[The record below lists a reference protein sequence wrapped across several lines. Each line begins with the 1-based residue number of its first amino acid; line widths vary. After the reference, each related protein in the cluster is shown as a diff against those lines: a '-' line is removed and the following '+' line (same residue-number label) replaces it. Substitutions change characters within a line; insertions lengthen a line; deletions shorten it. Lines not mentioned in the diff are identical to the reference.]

1 MSDSDQRK
9 FANTL
14 NEHVSGCAAAHQRLL
29 GALENLTNDDC
40 RQDSLLPNWSRGHVL
55 THLSRNADSHV
66 NLLQAAVRGEV
77 GNQYVSVEQRN
88 GDIESGA
95 TRSAKE
101 LVMDL
106 RLRIYGLE
114 AAGASANEKAWQGQG
129 RNLSGRVIEM
139 SSLVFLRWREVEI
152 HHADLNLGLSY
163 DDLTPLYVRLELDQQ
178 IMLWRSRKPMG
189 MTDLPEI
196 AKKLSPSQRL
206 AWLMGRVEVA
216 GLAKPEPL

>member
-29 GALENLTNDDC
+29 GALENLTDGDC

-95 TRSAKE
+95 TRSAEE

-106 RLRIYGLE
+106 RLSIYGLE
-114 AAGASANEKAWQGQG
+114 AAWASANEKAWQGQG
-129 RNLSGRVIEM
+129 RTLRGNVIEM

-152 HHADLNLGLSY
+152 HHADLNFGLSY

>member
-14 NEHVSGCAAAHQRLL
+14 NEHVSGCAAAHQHLL
-29 GALENLTNDDC
+29 AALENLTDDDC

-66 NLLQAAVRGEV
+66 NLLQAAVKGEV
-77 GNQYVSVEQRN
+77 GEQYASAEQRN
-88 GDIESGA
+88 GDIERGS
-95 TRSAKE
+95 TRSAEE

-106 RLRIYGLE
+106 RLSIYGLE
-114 AAGASANEKAWQGQG
+114 AAWASANEKAWSGQG
-129 RNLSGRVIEM
+129 RTLRGNVIEM

-152 HHADLNLGLSY
+152 HHADLNLGLGY

>member
-1 MSDSDQRK
+1 MSESDQRK

-14 NEHVSGCAAAHQRLL
+14 NEHVSGCAVAHQRLL
-29 GALENLTNDDC
+29 GALENLTDNQC
-40 RQDSLLPNWSRGHVL
+40 REGSLLPNWSRGHVL
-55 THLSRNADSHV
+55 THLARNADSHV

-77 GNQYVSVEQRN
+77 GEQYASAEQRN
-88 GDIESGA
+88 GDIERGS
-95 TRSAKE
+95 TRSAEE

-106 RLRIYGLE
+106 RLSVYGLE
-114 AAGASANEKAWQGQG
+114 AAWASANEKAWQGQG

-152 HHADLNLGLSY
+152 HHADLNLGFGY

-189 MTDLPEI
+189 LTELPDI

-206 AWLMGRVEVA
+206 AWLMGRVAVE

>member
-29 GALENLTNDDC
+29 AALENLTDDDC

-66 NLLQAAVRGEV
+66 NLLQAAVKGEV
-77 GNQYVSVEQRN
+77 GEQYASAEQRN
-88 GDIESGA
+88 GDIERGS
-95 TRSAKE
+95 TRSAEE

-106 RLRIYGLE
+106 RLSIYGHE
-114 AAGASANEKAWQGQG
+114 AAWASANEKAWSGQG
-129 RNLSGRVIEM
+129 RTLRGNVIEM

-152 HHADLNLGLSY
+152 HHADLNLGLGY

>member
-95 TRSAKE
+95 TRSAEE

-106 RLRIYGLE
+106 RLSIYGLE
-114 AAGASANEKAWQGQG
+114 AAWASANEKAWQGQG
-129 RNLSGRVIEM
+129 HTLSGRVIEM

-196 AKKLSPSQRL
+196 AKKLLPSQRL

>member
-95 TRSAKE
+95 TRSAEE

-106 RLRIYGLE
+106 RLSIYGLE
-114 AAGASANEKAWQGQG
+114 AAWASANEKAWQGQG
-129 RNLSGRVIEM
+129 RTLRGNVIEM

>member
-14 NEHVSGCAAAHQRLL
+14 NEHVSGCAVAHQRLL
-29 GALENLTNDDC
+29 AALENLTDDDC

-77 GNQYVSVEQRN
+77 GEQYASAEQRN
-88 GDIESGA
+88 GDIERGS
-95 TRSAKE
+95 TRSAEE
-101 LVMDL
+101 LIMDL
-106 RLRIYGLE
+106 RLSIYGLE
-114 AAGASANEKAWQGQG
+114 AAWASANEKAWSGQG
-129 RNLSGRVIEM
+129 RTLRGNVIEM

-152 HHADLNLGLSY
+152 HHADLNLGLGY

>member
-29 GALENLTNDDC
+29 AALENLTDDDC

-66 NLLQAAVRGEV
+66 NLLQAAVKGEV
-77 GNQYVSVEQRN
+77 GEQYASAEQRN
-88 GDIESGA
+88 GDIERGS
-95 TRSAKE
+95 TRSAEE

-106 RLRIYGLE
+106 RLSIYGLE
-114 AAGASANEKAWQGQG
+114 AAWASANEKVWSGQG
-129 RNLSGRVIEM
+129 RTLKGNVIEM

-152 HHADLNLGLSY
+152 HHADLNLGLGY

>member
-29 GALENLTNDDC
+29 GALENLTNGDC

-95 TRSAKE
+95 MRSAEE

-106 RLRIYGLE
+106 RLSIYGLE
-114 AAGASANEKAWQGQG
+114 AAWASANEKAWSGQG
-129 RNLSGRVIEM
+129 RTLRGNVIEM

>member
-1 MSDSDQRK
+1 MSESEQRK
-9 FANTL
+9 IANLL
-14 NEHVSGCAAAHQRLL
+14 NEHVVGCASAHQRLL
-29 GALENLTNDDC
+29 ASLENLTDAQC

-55 THLSRNADSHV
+55 THLARNADSHV
-66 NLLQAAVRGEV
+66 HLFQSAVRGEV
-77 GNQYVSVEQRN
+77 GDQYASVEQRN
-88 GDIESGA
+88 GDIESGS
-95 TRSAKE
+95 TRSAEE

-106 RLRIYGLE
+106 RLSIYGLE
-114 AAGASANEKAWQGQG
+114 AAWASANAKAWQGHG
-129 RNLSGRVIEM
+129 RKLSGRTIEM

-152 HHADLNLGLSY
+152 HHADLILGFGY

-189 MTDLPEI
+189 MTELPDI

-206 AWLMGRVEVA
+206 AWLMGRVVVD

>member
-1 MSDSDQRK
+1 
-9 FANTL
+9 
-14 NEHVSGCAAAHQRLL
+14 VSGCAAAHQRLL
-29 GALENLTNDDC
+29 AALENLTDDDC

-66 NLLQAAVRGEV
+66 NLLQAAVKGEV
-77 GNQYVSVEQRN
+77 GEQYASAEQRN
-88 GDIESGA
+88 GDIERGS
-95 TRSAKE
+95 TRSAEE

-106 RLRIYGLE
+106 RLSIYGLE
-114 AAGASANEKAWQGQG
+114 AAWASANEKAWSGQG
-129 RNLSGRVIEM
+129 RTLKGNVIEM

-152 HHADLNLGLSY
+152 HHADLNLGLGY

>member
-29 GALENLTNDDC
+29 AALENLTDDDC

-66 NLLQAAVRGEV
+66 NLLQAAVRGDV
-77 GNQYVSVEQRN
+77 GEQYASAEQRN
-88 GDIESGA
+88 GDIERGS
-95 TRSAKE
+95 TRSAEE
-101 LVMDL
+101 LIMDL
-106 RLRIYGLE
+106 RLSIYGLE
-114 AAGASANEKAWQGQG
+114 AAWASANEKAWSGQG
-129 RNLSGRVIEM
+129 RTLRGNVIEM

-152 HHADLNLGLSY
+152 HHADLNLGLGY

>member
-77 GNQYVSVEQRN
+77 GEQYISVEQRN

-95 TRSAKE
+95 MRSAEE

-106 RLRIYGLE
+106 RLSIYGLE
-114 AAGASANEKAWQGQG
+114 AAWASANEKAWSGQG
-129 RNLSGRVIEM
+129 RTLRGNVIEM

-216 GLAKPEPL
+216 GMAKPEPL

>member
-29 GALENLTNDDC
+29 GALESLTDGDC
-40 RQDSLLPNWSRGHVL
+40 RQDSLLPNWRRGHVL

-95 TRSAKE
+95 MRSAEE
-101 LVMDL
+101 LVMAL
-106 RLRIYGLE
+106 RLSIYGLE
-114 AAGASANEKAWQGQG
+114 AAWASANEKAWQGQG

-189 MTDLPEI
+189 MTYLPEI

>member
-1 MSDSDQRK
+1 
-9 FANTL
+9 
-14 NEHVSGCAAAHQRLL
+14 V
-29 GALENLTNDDC
+29 
-40 RQDSLLPNWSRGHVL
+40 
-55 THLSRNADSHV
+55 
-66 NLLQAAVRGEV
+66 GE
-77 GNQYVSVEQRN
+77 QYASAEQRN
-88 GDIESGA
+88 GDIERGS
-95 TRSAKE
+95 TRSAEE

-106 RLRIYGLE
+106 RLSIYGLE
-114 AAGASANEKAWQGQG
+114 AAWASANEKAWSGQG
-129 RNLSGRVIEM
+129 RTLRGNVIEM

-152 HHADLNLGLSY
+152 HHADLNLGLGY

>member
-9 FANTL
+9 FANIL

-29 GALENLTNDDC
+29 AALENLTDDDC

-66 NLLQAAVRGEV
+66 NLLQAAVRGDV
-77 GNQYVSVEQRN
+77 GEQYASAEQRN
-88 GDIESGA
+88 GDIERGS
-95 TRSAKE
+95 TRSAEE

-106 RLRIYGLE
+106 RLSIYGLE
-114 AAGASANEKAWQGQG
+114 AAWATANEKAWSGQG
-129 RNLSGRVIEM
+129 RTLRGNVIEM

-152 HHADLNLGLSY
+152 HHADLNLGLGY

>member
-9 FANTL
+9 FASTL

-29 GALENLTNDDC
+29 AALENLTDDDC

-66 NLLQAAVRGEV
+66 NLLQAAVKGEV
-77 GNQYVSVEQRN
+77 GEQYASAEQRN
-88 GDIESGA
+88 GDIERGS
-95 TRSAKE
+95 TRSAEE

-106 RLRIYGLE
+106 RLSIYGLE
-114 AAGASANEKAWQGQG
+114 AAWASANEKAWSGQG
-129 RNLSGRVIEM
+129 RTLRGNVIEM

-152 HHADLNLGLSY
+152 HHADLNLGLGY